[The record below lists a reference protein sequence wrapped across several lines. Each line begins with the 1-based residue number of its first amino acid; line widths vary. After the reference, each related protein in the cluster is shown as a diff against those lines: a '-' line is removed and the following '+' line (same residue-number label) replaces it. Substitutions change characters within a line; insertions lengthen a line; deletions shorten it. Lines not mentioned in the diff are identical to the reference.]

1 MIKRDTERIQEAHP
15 NRMKTQDTHKNTHT
29 QDTHTQREK
38 E

>member
-15 NRMKTQDTHKNTHT
+15 NRMKTQDTKTHIHKIHTHK
-29 QDTHTQREK
+29 QREK